1 MGPII
6 SIIGII
12 LALVFLSYMVM
23 KGVNIFVVAIGAALI
38 VAVTGQI
45 DLYGAMKD
53 NYKAGFAGF
62 VQNNFL
68 IFLVGSLMGVV
79 YDITNGAKSIARL
92 IIKTAGPN
100 NAALAVVLATGI
112 LTYGGIAGF
121 VVCFAVFPIA
131 LEIYRSADI
140 PRRFIPGTI
149 IFGCCT
155 FSSIGPG
162 NPQVGQVVL
171 VNALG
176 TTLMSGA
183 VVGFIATGVTLVV
196 GIVWLNAMIKKAKG
210 KGEHFV
216 AKSMDKFNDESA
228 LPSPWLALLPLILTL
243 LAINVPVLNGEPLLP
258 VEYGVFLGSV
268 LAYILMRKYK
278 TDDVPIINHVGESI
292 KNAITSVANTSCV
305 VAFGSVVQAASGFQ
319 MIINAMTS
327 IPGPDLIAVAI
338 ATTVLAGVCGS
349 GSGGLG
355 IAAPILAP
363 IYTARGVSLDILHR
377 TMLVASS
384 GLDTLPHNGF
394 VVTVLNGVTH
404 ETHKD
409 GYMPIFAL
417 TVVTPIIATIV
428 TIVLFTLFPNLP

>member
-1 MGPII
+1 MHEII

-12 LALVFLSYMVM
+12 AALCLLSYLVM
-23 KGVNIFVVAIGAALI
+23 KGVNIFVVAIAASLL
-38 VAVTGQI
+38 VAVTGGI
-45 DLYGAMKD
+45 NITDALKT
-53 NYKAGFAGF
+53 NYMTGFSGF
-62 VQNNFL
+62 IKNNFL
-68 IFLVGSLMGVV
+68 IFLAGAFMGEV
-79 YDITNGAKSIARL
+79 YDITNGAKSIAKL
-92 IIKTAGPN
+92 IINIAGPK

-140 PRRFIPGTI
+140 PRRFVPGTI

-176 TTLMSGA
+176 TSLMSGA
-183 VVGFIATGVTLVV
+183 VVGFIATFVTLVV
-196 GIVWLNAMIKKAKG
+196 GVVWLNSMIRKAK
-210 KGEHFV
+210 KNGEHFV
-216 AKSMDKFNDESA
+216 AKSMDKFDDEA
-228 LPSPWLALLPLILTL
+228 ILPGPWLALLPLFLTL
-243 LAINVPVLNGEPLLP
+243 IFINVKINGKALIA
-258 VEYGVFLGSV
+258 VEYGVILGSF
-268 LAYILMRKYK
+268 LAYALLRKYRTTK
-278 TDDVPIINHVGESI
+278 EPIMQHVSGAI
-292 KNAITSVANTSCV
+292 KNAITAVTNTSSV
-305 VAFGSVVQAASGFQ
+305 VAFGTVVKAAIGFPVVVK
-319 MIINAMTS
+319 AMTS
-327 IPGPDLIAVAI
+327 IPGPDLVAVSL

-363 IYTARGVSLDILHR
+363 IYTARGISLAMLHR

-394 VVTVLNGVTH
+394 VVTVLNGVAN
-404 ETHKD
+404 ETHHD
-409 GYMPIFAL
+409 GYMPVFWL
-417 TVVTPIIATIV
+417 TVITPLIATAV
-428 TIVLFTLFPNLP
+428 TVILFTLFPALP

>member
-1 MGPII
+1 MQEIV
-6 SIIGII
+6 SILGIAC
-12 LALVFLSYMVM
+12 ALVFLSLMVM
-23 KGVNIFVVAIGAALI
+23 KGINIFVVAITGALI
-38 VAVTGQI
+38 VALTGQL
-45 DLYGAMKD
+45 DLYAALKD
-53 NYKAGFAGF
+53 HYMAGFAGF

-68 IFLVGSLMGVV
+68 IFLAGSFMGLV
-79 YDITNGAKSIARL
+79 YDVTGGAKAIARL
-92 IIKTAGPN
+92 IIRAAGHN
-100 NAALAVVLATGI
+100 NAALAVILATGI

-131 LEIYRSADI
+131 LEIYRAADV

-176 TTLMSGA
+176 TNLMSGA
-183 VVGFIATGVTLVV
+183 VVGFIATGVTLLV
-196 GIVWLNAMIKKAKG
+196 GVVWLNLMIRKAQKA
-210 KGEHFV
+210 GEHFV
-216 AKSMDKFNDESA
+216 AKSMDKFEDTVA
-228 LPSPWLALLPLILTL
+228 LPSPWLALLPLVLTL
-243 LAINVPVLNGEPLLP
+243 LAINIKLGGHVLLP
-258 VEYGVFLGSV
+258 VEYGVFLGSG
-268 LAYILMRKYK
+268 LAYLLMRRYQ
-278 TDDVPIINHVGESI
+278 TDGVPILAHIADAVKNSI
-292 KNAITSVANTSCV
+292 TAVANTSCV
-305 VAFGSVVQAASGFQ
+305 VGFGSVVKAAVGFPV
-319 MIINAMTS
+319 IISAMTQ
-327 IPGPDLIAVAI
+327 IPGPDLVAVSV

-377 TMLVASS
+377 TMLIASS

-404 ETHKD
+404 ESHQD
-409 GYMPIFAL
+409 GYMPVFWL

-428 TIVLFTLFPNLP
+428 TIVLFSFFPGLP